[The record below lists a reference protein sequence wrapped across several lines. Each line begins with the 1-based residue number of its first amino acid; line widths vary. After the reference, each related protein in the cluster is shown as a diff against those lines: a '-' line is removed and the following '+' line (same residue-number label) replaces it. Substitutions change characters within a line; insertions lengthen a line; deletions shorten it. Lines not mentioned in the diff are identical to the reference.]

1 MLVFDGFEGIFR
13 TVKLRPRMPECVVC
27 GDNPSITE
35 LIDYEQFCGAS
46 PDDKV
51 WREKHFVQHV
61 LVVFFFWFPDMGSPH
76 TECRAADH
84 MHGEWVGGWVWC
96 VCVVDHT
103 PSGFYLE
110 KIVGG
115 RKW

>member
-51 WREKHFVQHV
+51 WREKHLVQFV
-61 LVVFFFWFPDMGSPH
+61 LVVFFFGSQTWGLH
-76 TECRAADH
+76 ILSAEQRITCT
-84 MHGEWVGGWVWC
+84 VSGWVWC
-96 VCVVDHT
+96 VGVVDHT

-110 KIVGG
+110 NFVRG
-115 RKW
+115 RRW